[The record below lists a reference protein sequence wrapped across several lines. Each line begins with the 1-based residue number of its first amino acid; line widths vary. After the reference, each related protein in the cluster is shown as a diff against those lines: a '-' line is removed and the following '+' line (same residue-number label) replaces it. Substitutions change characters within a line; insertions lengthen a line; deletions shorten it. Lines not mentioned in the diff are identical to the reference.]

1 MIALITTAGL
11 HLDDQPPFD
20 RDTPA
25 GDPSFRRIPRDA
37 DLSRLGLPWDV
48 DRRQPASQDLNCA
61 FPLAL
66 LANPAPVHYSFSGA
80 IPDSRPLVEET
91 APQVARELRGVA
103 DAVVI
108 APS

>member
-1 MIALITTAGL
+1 MIVALITTAGL

-20 RDTPA
+20 LHTSDC
-25 GDPSFRRIPRDA
+25 SYRRIRPS
-37 DLSRLGLPWDV
+37 DLSRIRANP
-48 DRRQPASQDLNCA
+48 PFANQDLNCA

-103 DAVVI
+103 DAVLI